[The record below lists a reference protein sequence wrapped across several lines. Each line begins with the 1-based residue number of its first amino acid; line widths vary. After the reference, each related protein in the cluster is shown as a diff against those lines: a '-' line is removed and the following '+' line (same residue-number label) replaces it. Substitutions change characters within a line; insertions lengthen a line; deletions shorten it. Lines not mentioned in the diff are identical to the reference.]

1 MGWLSSTV
9 FDHYFLYEE
18 MVEYLV
24 KVSMDYP
31 RLCKMHSIGKTLQDK
46 EIWLLEVSNMEKGD
60 PDRKPG
66 FYIDGNTHASEVTGS
81 MVCLKTIHELLT
93 GYDED
98 PFITRLLDTRTFY
111 INPRVDPDGAELF
124 LTTPETF
131 GGGARMYP
139 LTDEEWDRAEGLVPE
154 DMDGDSDITEM
165 RVEDPNGEWK
175 QSKVDPR
182 LIERRLPE
190 DVDGP
195 FYKVYTEGRIKGYR
209 GQEVRMAP
217 RKYNLNL
224 NRNFPGDFEPHPKQW
239 GAGQY
244 PLSEPET
251 RAVAD
256 FWRSHPNIAGLM
268 TYHTHGGSLPRVFD
282 AKPDEYFTEI
292 ECEKDLEIFRELG
305 DVATRMTGYK
315 QVSSFDDFTRDKRKP
330 RHGCT
335 DGYAYLHL
343 GVLGFCMELWDMPG
357 HAGLPGF
364 KERGGIEFRW
374 PLIKEEEAKK
384 LLKWNDEALKGEG
397 FKPWTKYSHPQ
408 LGEVEIG
415 GWKSKYTW
423 RNPPQGD
430 LLLEEVERTYKF
442 ALIHASLLPELEI
455 IDSWIKDMGDGVYK
469 VGIKVVNNG
478 FQATCLTQMAEKLK
492 IAKPVIATA
501 YPGEGV
507 KILSERPWIDIGILE
522 GRAEKLP
529 GLIRPSPPGEGH
541 AKTAE
546 WLLKVKKP
554 SKVDIRV
561 TSEKAGETSVS
572 LTIP

>member
-1 MGWLSSTV
+1 
-9 FDHYFLYEE
+9 
-18 MVEYLV
+18 
-24 KVSMDYP
+24 
-31 RLCKMHSIGKTLQDK
+31 
-46 EIWLLEVSNMEKGD
+46 
-60 PDRKPG
+60 
-66 FYIDGNTHASEVTGS
+66 
-81 MVCLKTIHELLT
+81 
-93 GYDED
+93 
-98 PFITRLLDTRTFY
+98 
-111 INPRVDPDGAELF
+111 
-124 LTTPETF
+124 
-131 GGGARMYP
+131 
-139 LTDEEWDRAEGLVPE
+139 
-154 DMDGDSDITEM
+154 
-165 RVEDPNGEWK
+165 
-175 QSKVDPR
+175 
-182 LIERRLPE
+182 
-190 DVDGP
+190 
-195 FYKVYTEGRIKGYR
+195 
-209 GQEVRMAP
+209 
-217 RKYNLNL
+217 
-224 NRNFPGDFEPHPKQW
+224 
-239 GAGQY
+239 
-244 PLSEPET
+244 
-251 RAVAD
+251 
-256 FWRSHPNIAGLM
+256 
-268 TYHTHGGSLPRVFD
+268 
-282 AKPDEYFTEI
+282 
-292 ECEKDLEIFRELG
+292 
-305 DVATRMTGYK
+305 
-315 QVSSFDDFTRDKRKP
+315 
-330 RHGCT
+330 
-335 DGYAYLHL
+335 
-343 GVLGFCMELWDMPG
+343 MPG